1 MADKQTFSRVS
12 TARAL
17 VLLAAVL
24 ATGGAVLLCLLA
36 VVFVTKIA
44 LAAAVFAGFTLVS
57 AVVATLLTIRAR
69 SLGRVVGLGC
79 GMLLAGVLIGLVVML
94 LLVSRVAGNPA

>member
-1 MADKQTFSRVS
+1 MEDRQTYSRLS

-17 VLLAAVL
+17 VLLGAGLAA
-24 ATGGAVLLCLLA
+24 GGATLLCLIT

-44 LAAAVFAGFTLVS
+44 LATAAFAGFTLVS
-57 AVVATLLTIRAR
+57 AVVAILFTIRAR
-69 SLGRVVGLGC
+69 SLGRVLGLGC

-94 LLVSRVAGNPA
+94 LLISRIAGNPA